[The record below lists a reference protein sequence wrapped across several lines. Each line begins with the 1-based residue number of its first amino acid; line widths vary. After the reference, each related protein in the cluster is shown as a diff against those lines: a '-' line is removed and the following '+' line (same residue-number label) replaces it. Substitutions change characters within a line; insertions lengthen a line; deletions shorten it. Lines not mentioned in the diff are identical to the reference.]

1 MTSWGCI
8 LAHTTHTEKPQ
19 WERPS
24 RGKQEGLRKLPFTSQ
39 SSANSIC
46 FMQVV
51 LQVSLRYFTF
61 LMFQIL
67 LSTCS
72 SLEQVSKQLFLK
84 EPWPPAF
91 SHKHSK
97 KKRKKKNTTHG
108 ELKLGVVFILISWCL
123 RIQRDFLYCLLATTA
138 TKTNYVLSHPSSR
151 KPIKRLHI

>member
-1 MTSWGCI
+1 MTSWGCVP
-8 LAHTTHTEKPQ
+8 AHTTHTGKPQ
-19 WERPS
+19 RECPS
-24 RGKQEGLRKLPFTSQ
+24 RRKQEGLRKLPFTSQ
-39 SSANSIC
+39 SSPNSIC

-51 LQVSLRYFTF
+51 LQISLRYFTF
-61 LMFQIL
+61 LTFQIL

-97 KKRKKKNTTHG
+97 KNTTHG
-108 ELKLGVVFILISWCL
+108 KLKLGVVFILISWCL
-123 RIQRDFLYCLLATTA
+123 RIQSDFLYCLLATTA